1 MRGIRRPVV
10 MSKNVMPQLM
20 EERETLPRKGIARVD
35 MDDWLAAL
43 KIKIPAYEKLRR
55 VHDPDAHRI
64 EYGGWIDRQSL
75 VPIPPQDA
83 LCGFYG
89 LHTLHGL
96 YPAWIA
102 ASRLEKCAVHRLQL

>member
-1 MRGIRRPVV
+1 MP
-10 MSKNVMPQLM
+10 KNVMPQLM
-20 EERETLPRKGIARVD
+20 EERETLPRKGIARVN
-35 MDDWLAAL
+35 MDDRLAVL
-43 KIKIPAYEKLRR
+43 KIKIPAYEKLRG

-64 EYGGWIDRQSL
+64 DDSGRIDRQSL

-96 YPAWIA
+96 
-102 ASRLEKCAVHRLQL
+102 